1 MIIVTPYCL
10 PREEG
15 EELAMACA
23 VPVLRSGGLIHSY
36 PCPKGIRA
44 RVIVASALGKYLIV
58 KWRSVIL
65 VIPSYFQIEQKK
77 GATMTPSLR
86 EGVTMAPTLLFL
98 ADGFLLVK
106 WRVVII
112 VTPSYFQIEQTK
124 EATMAPFRKE
134 GVTMASTPLFLE
146 DGFLLV
152 EWRGVIIVTPSY
164 IKREEGRRWPL
175 QVGGE

>member
-65 VIPSYFQIEQKK
+65 VIPSDLQIEEKK
-77 GATMTPSLR
+77 EATMTPSFR
-86 EGVTMAPTLLFL
+86 EGMSMASTLLFL
-98 ADGFLLVK
+98 EGICLLEK
-106 WRVVII
+106 
-112 VTPSYFQIEQTK
+112 
-124 EATMAPFRKE
+124 
-134 GVTMASTPLFLE
+134 
-146 DGFLLV
+146 
-152 EWRGVIIVTPSY
+152 WRGVIIVTPSHSKG
-164 IKREEGRRWPL
+164 KR
-175 QVGGE
+175 